1 MGKYCSV
8 VRVLAHTQVLKAKIG
23 QKKAHIKEIQVNGG
37 DTKGKLAFAK
47 GLFEQEVR
55 VSDVFKK
62 DEMIDCIGVTKGRG
76 IDGVVTRWGV
86 TRLPR
91 KTHRGLRK
99 VACIGAWHP
108 ARVQFQVPRAGQ
120 NGYHHRTEVN
130 KKIYRLAAK
139 EEEFDACTSND
150 I

>member
-1 MGKYCSV
+1 MGQYCQV
-8 VRVLAHTQVLKAKIG
+8 IHAICHTQICKVKIG

-37 DTKGKLAFAK
+37 TVEQKVDYVT
-47 GLFEQEVR
+47 GLFEQEVKIA
-55 VSDVFKK
+55 DVFAQN
-62 DEMIDCIGVTKGRG
+62 EMIDIIGATKGKG

-120 NGYHHRTEVN
+120 NGYHHRTEIN
-130 KKIYRLAAK
+130 KKIYK
-139 EEEFDACTSND
+139 IGKKDDENDASTTND
-150 I
+150 